1 MLTQRKL
8 TSCLKI
14 HIMKF
19 HLHFR
24 FVALSLFNILR
35 QPLTMFPMLISFV
48 MQAKV
53 SIDRINKFLNSEDLD
68 PNSITHE
75 PDDNSIKITDGSF
88 SWIDDTLVL
97 KNINLLVARGTSV
110 AVVGPVGSGKSSLV
124 ASILGE
130 TKKMS
135 GTINTDGSLAFVAQQ
150 AWIQNA
156 TLKVNY

>member
-1 MLTQRKL
+1 MSIRKN
-8 TSCLKI
+8 TFS
-14 HIMKF
+14 
-19 HLHFR
+19 

-68 PNSITHE
+68 PNSITRE
-75 PDDNSIKITDGSF
+75 PDEDAIRIVDGSF
-88 SWIDDTLVL
+88 SWIDETLVL
-97 KNINLLVARGTSV
+97 KNINLLVRRGASA
-110 AVVGPVGSGKSSLV
+110 AVVGTVGSGKSSLI

-130 TKKMS
+130 TKKMTGS
-135 GTINTDGSLAFVAQQ
+135 LNIDGSLAFVAQQ

-156 TLKVNY
+156 TLKVN